1 MLIVASLLVSC
12 RRASLGPTA
21 VPTPTVTPVST
32 PLPPVA
38 TAVPP
43 GAEENPIQMIVV
55 PVTSSS
61 SAANN
66 AAEIV
71 QAALV
76 EQTGLTIEVVV
87 AENNAE
93 AFGALCESSG
103 GTVHIA
109 WVDGMTYTAADA
121 EGCGTP
127 SLMVERGT
135 GRTAKTGEVV
145 QILVNSDS
153 AISGI
158 SGLAENGF
166 CRVDYNDLYTWLVPS
181 VMLQAGGVNPISDL
195 ASVTDFAD
203 TTELLDALIAGDC
216 DAAAMTEAEFQDIAD
231 SDARDA
237 VNVIEE
243 SVEIPYAVL
252 MYPPETPLGV
262 RVALDD
268 ALVGAV
274 GNEDTSDALQDLL
287 GQTDLV
293 RIEPDDL
300 SDLRDFVADSGLN
313 LAQLND

>member
-1 MLIVASLLVSC
+1 VASLLVSC
-12 RRASLGPTA
+12 RRGGSLGPPPA
-21 VPTPTVTPVST
+21 PTVTVTPVST

-38 TAVPP
+38 TAIPP
-43 GAEENPIQMIVV
+43 GADRNPIQMIVV
-55 PVTSSS
+55 PVTTSS

-71 QAALV
+71 QEALR
-76 EQTGLTIEVVV
+76 EETGLTIEVI
-87 AENNAE
+87 AADSYAE

-103 GTVHIA
+103 GTVHVA

-127 SLMVERGT
+127 ALMVERGT

-145 QILVNSDS
+145 QILVNADS

-158 SGLAENGF
+158 SGLAENTF
-166 CRVDYNDLYTWLVPS
+166 CRVDYSDLYTWLIPS

-195 ASVTDFAD
+195 DSITDYAD
-203 TTELLDALIAGDC
+203 TTDLLDAVVSRDC
-216 DAAAMTEAEFQDIAD
+216 DAAGMTESEFQDIAD
-231 SDARDA
+231 ADARDA
-237 VNVIEE
+237 VDVIEE

-268 ALVGAV
+268 ALIAAA
-274 GNEDTSDALQDLL
+274 GNDEISDALEDLL
-287 GQTDLV
+287 GQSDLV
-293 RIEPDDL
+293 RIEADDL
-300 SDLRDFVADSGLN
+300 SDLREFVANSGLN
-313 LAQLND
+313 LSQLND